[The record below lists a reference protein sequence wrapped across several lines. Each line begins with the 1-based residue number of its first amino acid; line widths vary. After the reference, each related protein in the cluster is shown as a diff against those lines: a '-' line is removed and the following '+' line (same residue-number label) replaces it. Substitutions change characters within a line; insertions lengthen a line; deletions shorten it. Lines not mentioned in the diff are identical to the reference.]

1 MIDWLIDVNAAA
13 QPFFA
18 SAYLVNHD
26 ESKNFPP
33 WNTSATQAKC
43 ITILSIP
50 YPQILYF
57 LFNPNI
63 IVENNVSGALYTIA
77 LVKDGS
83 AHRDG

>member
-1 MIDWLIDVNAAA
+1 MINWLIDVKAAA

-26 ESKNFPP
+26 EAKNFPP
-33 WNTSATQAKC
+33 WNTSATQDKC
-43 ITILSIP
+43 ITILSLP

-57 LFNPNI
+57 PFNINI
-63 IVENNVSGALYTIA
+63 IVENNVSGALYTNI